1 MIREIVMDTE
11 TTGLNPRSGDRLVE
25 IGGIELI
32 NRMPTGEVLH
42 EYINPERNMPQ
53 EAFEIHGLSS
63 EFLADKPIFTDVA
76 EKFLAFIGDATLVIH
91 NASFDMGFINSE
103 LAATDRAPIPLD
115 RVVDTLLIARRK
127 FPGAAN
133 SLDALCKRFGVNNS
147 ARTRHGALLDSELL
161 ADVYLE
167 LLGERQAKLILGHA
181 STLAGQTADAAKS
194 AAAQR
199 PSPLPQRLSSEEL
212 AAHEAFVASLGDQA
226 LWRRLGTE
234 T

>member
-1 MIREIVMDTE
+1 MIREIIMDTE

-32 NRMPTGEVLH
+32 NRAPTGEVLH
-42 EYINPERNMPQ
+42 EYINPERDMPQ

-63 EFLADKPIFTDVA
+63 EFLADKPIFADVA

-91 NASFDMGFINSE
+91 NASFDMGFINTE
-103 LAATDRAPIPLD
+103 LAATDRAPIPQD

-133 SLDALCKRFGVNNS
+133 SLDALCKRFGVDNS

-167 LLGERQAKLILGHA
+167 LLGERQANLGLGHA
-181 STLAGQTADAAKS
+181 GGLGTPTSGGAKSDAAT
-194 AAAQR
+194 R
-199 PSPLPQRLSSEEL
+199 PTPLPQRLSSEEL
-212 AAHEAFVASLGDQA
+212 AAHEVFVASLGDKA
-226 LWRRLGTE
+226 LWKRLGSE